1 MGPLFLGHLVGKP
14 MGWASR
20 SLHRY
25 RRRPSSAC
33 AAGQGL
39 TRGANAPLVLA
50 APSWAVLCLPPPWQV
65 RCLFAPPP
73 KGSFGVSPW
82 SLLVPGAGWKSR
94 SASSAS
100 AVCCASSEPSGIWQL
115 PAGIGAGHPWGC
127 QRQLRS
133 SWSRRWLITI
143 TRVPLRAGS
152 SVLNPGP
159 GLLCPFGAG
168 RPIWQKPSAAVAG
181 PCRPSSWRS

>member
-1 MGPLFLGHLVGKP
+1 MGPLFPGLGNGQPIGLGLSHTP
-14 MGWASR
+14 PN
-20 SLHRY
+20 

-39 TRGANAPLVLA
+39 TRGANAPLVLD
-50 APSWAVLCLPPPWQV
+50 APGWAVLCLSAPWQV

-73 KGSFGVSPW
+73 KGSVGMWPW
-82 SLLVPGAGWKSR
+82 CRLVPDAGSRLR
-94 SASSAS
+94 SARSAS
-100 AVCCASSEPSGIWQL
+100 AVCCASSGPSGISL
-115 PAGIGAGHPWGC
+115 PPAGIGAGHLWGC
-127 QRQLRS
+127 QKQLRS

-143 TRVPLRAGS
+143 TRVPLGAGS

-168 RPIWQKPSAAVAG
+168 RPIWQKRSAAVAG
-181 PCRPSSWRS
+181 PCRPWSWRS